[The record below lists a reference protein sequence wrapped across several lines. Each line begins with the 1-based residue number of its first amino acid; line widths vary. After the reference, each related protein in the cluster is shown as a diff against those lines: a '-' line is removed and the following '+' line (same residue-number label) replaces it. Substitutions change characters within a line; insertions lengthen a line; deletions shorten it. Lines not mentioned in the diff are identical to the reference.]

1 MRVFVTGAT
10 GFVGANVVRAL
21 LARGDTAVCPVRKAN
36 RCVEGLD
43 LTLVTGDLADRMVMA
58 AAMEGCEG
66 VLHVAGT
73 FEPGPGGAERML
85 ALHVDA
91 TAALLGAAKDAGIS
105 RFVTC
110 SSSVT
115 VGFGGRECP
124 GDEDTPYDAD
134 ATYGKTGGFR
144 AYHDTKLAAERI
156 TADAGGVIV
165 NPDYVLG
172 AWDVKPTSG
181 QLLVS
186 VAKGI
191 VPAYPKGG
199 KCFIDAGDCALG
211 HILALERGVPGRR
224 YLLGN
229 WNASYREFMALCAEA
244 AGRTPPFL
252 PVPSR
257 LISVSGRI
265 GSLLQRIDPHRFA
278 GLDGHVLLAM
288 QQERYRTGR
297 RAQLEL
303 GLPMT
308 PLSESVASA
317 LGWFRENGYC

>member
-21 LARGDTAVCPVRKAN
+21 LTRGDTAVCPVRKSN
-36 RCVEGLD
+36 RCVEGLALTLIAGD
-43 LTLVTGDLADRMVMA
+43 LTDRVAMA
-58 AAMEGCEG
+58 RAMAGCDG

-73 FEPGPGGAERML
+73 FEPGPGGPERMR

-91 TAALLGAAKDAGIS
+91 TAALLGAAKDVGIT

-115 VGFGGRECP
+115 VGFGSRDRP
-124 GDEDTPYDAD
+124 GDEETPYN
-134 ATYGKTGGFR
+134 ATAIYGATGGFR
-144 AYHDTKLAAERI
+144 AYHDTKLESEQI
-156 TADAGGVIV
+156 TADAGGIIV

-186 VAKGI
+186 IANGI

-199 KCFIDAGDCALG
+199 KCFIDAGDCAIG
-211 HILALERGVPGRR
+211 HILALERGVPARR

-229 WNASYREFMALCAEA
+229 WNASYREFMTLCAQA
-244 AGRTPPFL
+244 AGRRPPL
-252 PVPSR
+252 IAVPSR
-257 LISVSGRI
+257 LISVAGRV
-265 GSLLQRIDPHRFA
+265 GSLLQRFDPHRFV

-297 RAQLEL
+297 RAQVEL

-308 PLSESVASA
+308 PLADSVAAA
-317 LGWFRENGYC
+317 LGWFRENGYV